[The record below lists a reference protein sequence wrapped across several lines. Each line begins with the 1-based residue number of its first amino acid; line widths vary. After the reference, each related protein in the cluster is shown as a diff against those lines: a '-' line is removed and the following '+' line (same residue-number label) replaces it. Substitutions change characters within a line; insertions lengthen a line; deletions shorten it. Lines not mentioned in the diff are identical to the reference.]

1 MVQGNVLEVKKETTG
16 GTIPQKDKKTLLV
29 PLSLDGIC
37 GAVPLSRLFGVY
49 PVFVNMFDAV
59 SASELLNIAKESGSI
74 PVSAGLPIMDETF
87 FGTSGISIDHS
98 RGMPVRG
105 GIRTAGPRTVV
116 EARTLCGAVLRLFAG
131 KLTSREETLLRAYRV
146 FSQWNS
152 GGKFQPPGLTRG
164 FILAAGIEVY
174 GRGLF
179 GFLRKHADFLSAVP
193 EDLSLDDLKEFSLPF
208 SPDGSRDVVTGH
220 LVRQWAVARGAAE
233 RAERACAGDREK
245 GVPDCGTD
253 ILRIPPKK
261 GGTPLSALLALR
273 LARRNTER
281 PGLVCLSEEG
291 TKKKRYFVLVN
302 GASGGDFKNA
312 GLTAAQK
319 YELTSVKEI
328 EYRTSGKLPA
338 LASVLAEMEKAL
350 GNRLRH
356 EAAAELGGIDKG
368 L

>member
-16 GTIPQKDKKTLLV
+16 ETIPQKDKKTLLV

-37 GAVPLSRLFGVY
+37 GAVPLSRLFGAY

-59 SASELLNIAKESGSI
+59 SASELLNITKESGSI

-87 FGTSGISIDHS
+87 FGPSGISIDHS

-105 GIRTAGPRTVV
+105 GIRTTGPRTVV

-179 GFLRKHADFLSAVP
+179 GFLRKHADFLPAVP
-193 EDLSLDDLKEFSLPF
+193 EDLSLDEEKGFSLPF
-208 SPDGSRDVVTGH
+208 SSDGSRDVVTGH
-220 LVRQWAVARGAAE
+220 LIRQWAVARSAAE
-233 RAERACAGDREK
+233 RAERACAGEREK
-245 GVPDCGTD
+245 GVPDCGAD

-261 GGTPLSALLALR
+261 GGTPLAALLALR
-273 LARRNTER
+273 LARRNAER

-291 TKKKRYFVLVN
+291 AKKKRHFVLVN

-312 GLTAAQK
+312 GLTTAQK
-319 YELTSVKEI
+319 YELSSVKEI
-328 EYRTSGKLPA
+328 EYRASGKLPA
-338 LASVLAEMEKAL
+338 LASVLAEMEKTI